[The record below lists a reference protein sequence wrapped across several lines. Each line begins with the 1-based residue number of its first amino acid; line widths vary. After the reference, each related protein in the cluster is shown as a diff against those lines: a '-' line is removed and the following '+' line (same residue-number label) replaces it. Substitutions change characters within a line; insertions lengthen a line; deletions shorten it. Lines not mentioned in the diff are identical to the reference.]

1 VNRIEASA
9 PGKAVISG
17 EYAVLLGAPAISAAL
32 SRRARVTAR
41 PNGLDILSVASPGY
55 LAVPVRGRVRPDGS
69 MDWIDRLPEPSAL
82 QLFECVWR
90 RSCANFRGGLDVE
103 LDTREFFDA
112 ATGQKLGLGS
122 SAALAVALT
131 GALAA
136 ATRSGVD
143 VLAAADAAHRA
154 FQAGRGSGVD
164 VATSYHGGVI
174 AFRRGLPARP
184 CTWPDGLAWRLLW
197 SGRASSTVSSLA
209 RLDGPGNRG
218 GDELVAAAEAVAD
231 AWQRDSAETVLRLL
245 ARFAVTLERYGVDHA
260 LGIFEAGHR
269 ALADLS
275 GRRPDMVYKPC
286 GAGGGDIGIVLG
298 TSQAAVDA
306 YAAEAA
312 AHRFRSL
319 DAQLDPV
326 GLLVQGSSV

>member
-1 VNRIEASA
+1 MS
-9 PGKAVISG
+9 
-17 EYAVLLGAPAISAAL
+17 
-32 SRRARVTAR
+32 
-41 PNGLDILSVASPGY
+41 
-55 LAVPVRGRVRPDGS
+55 
-69 MDWIDRLPEPSAL
+69 PSADG
-82 QLFECVWR
+82 ECRLVTPGFDGMDR
-90 RSCANFRGGLDVE
+90 YRVLDALLDGERPANRYT
-103 LDTREFFDA
+103 LDTTAFFDDGRK
-112 ATGQKLGLGS
+112 TGIGS
-122 SAALAVALT
+122 SAALTV
-131 GALAA
+131 ALAA
-136 ATRSGVD
+136 AISGSTD
-143 VLAAADAAHRA
+143 VADLAMTAHRRL
-154 FQAGRGSGVD
+154 QGGQGSGVD